1 MKFTIIPDDQ
11 TIIVDGWGFSALEFI
26 IDSNIH
32 AVQWYGQFGEIE
44 YKSELTANGITK
56 PQNLIIHKYSDF
68 KLALDTWEL
77 AKQNALIAQQVEVE
91 NDN

>member
-1 MKFTIIPDDQ
+1 MKFTIIPDDK
-11 TIIVDGWGFSALEFI
+11 TIIINGFGYSELEFI
-26 IDSNIH
+26 IDANIH
-32 AVQWYGQFGEIE
+32 AVQWYDDIGEIE
-44 YKSELTANGITK
+44 YKSELTENGLNK
-56 PQNLIIHKYSDF
+56 PQNLIIHQYSDF